1 MEVTINLNRF
11 TNEIEVVVPIIK
23 GLAQYGR
30 RKLSFVKDAP
40 EDGWYKVSLGNIAM
54 IMSKATKLQ
63 VELTLAARK
72 YILAY
77 AFGEEAVPINFDQ
90 LKRKGYG
97 ESIRVDFL
105 DLPIFEVAKV
115 VQWDDGRF
123 YYYEADTKFQR
134 KLLGDLK
141 KDFDLEA
148 GGQISDYKE
157 VTPELAYY
165 YLLLNF
171 QRNTYRELE
180 KLSRMR
186 LAADERERRLA
197 QYRNTFE
204 GRLKEA
210 IGKAGGTLIRYSKA
224 NGSSYL
230 VTWKTMGQEVKTV
243 INDTLEVLSAGFCVS
258 GHDREHSMASLIQ
271 LARVYQK
278 DEGRDL
284 YITRE

>member
-1 MEVTINLNRF
+1 MTINLNRF
-11 TNEIEVVVPIIK
+11 TYEIEVVVPIIK
-23 GLAQYGR
+23 GFFQYGR
-30 RKLSFVKDAP
+30 RKVQLKSSP
-40 EDGWYKVSLGNIAM
+40 EDGWYVVTMGNIPEVM
-54 IMSKATKLQ
+54 RKASQLQ
-63 VELTLAARK
+63 IDQTLAQK
-72 YILAY
+72 KNLLAY
-77 AFGEEAVPINFDQ
+77 AFGEEAIPVNFDNF
-90 LKRKGYG
+90 KREGYG
-97 ESIRVDFL
+97 ESIRVEFL
-105 DLPIFEVAKV
+105 DLPIFEVAKIV
-115 VQWDDGRF
+115 KWDDGRF
-123 YYYEADTKFQR
+123 YYYESDTKFQR
-134 KLLGDLK
+134 SLLRGLREDFNLE
-141 KDFDLEA
+141 KDA
-148 GGQISDYKE
+148 QINTRKN

-171 QRNTYRELE
+171 ERNTYRELE

-197 QYRNTFE
+197 QYRSTFE

-210 IGKAGGTLIRYSKA
+210 IGKAGGTLIRYSKS

-230 VTWKTMGQEVKTV
+230 VVWKTMGQEVKTV

-271 LARVYQK
+271 LARVYQN